1 LSRLWTQWIKWQT
14 TLIFPNHRLA
24 SSLCKKIPPP
34 FKPQVASEIDT
45 THFDKEFTTLL
56 ERNSLAQ
63 PASGSVQEIF
73 GGFTYVN
80 PSVLD
85 EFQKMLVENSFSQ
98 VDEFRSRTNTILKD
112 LTFEMPIEEDEEPAE
127 EQDCFQMNFS

>member
-1 LSRLWTQWIKWQT
+1 VDQMANDTHFSK
-14 TLIFPNHRLA
+14 PSMA
-24 SSLCKKIPPP
+24 SSLCKTNSPP

-63 PASGSVQEIF
+63 PVSGSVQEIF

-85 EFQKMLVENSFSQ
+85 EFPENVGRKIRLVKSVSFDQ
-98 VDEFRSRTNTILKD
+98 RQIRF
-112 LTFEMPIEEDEEPAE
+112 
-127 EQDCFQMNFS
+127 